1 MSNPVS
7 VSSLVQSVKSSL
19 ESEFSFVSVVGEISN
34 FSRSSA
40 GHLYFTLSDADSSIS
55 AVMFKGDVL
64 RNTSAKS
71 MKDGDKV
78 ICHGGLS
85 VYAKRGTFQ
94 LIAKRVELVG
104 AGDLKEQF
112 EKLKRELS
120 AQGLFDQDQ
129 KIAIPAYP
137 KKVAVITAA
146 GGAALQDFINVYKRR
161 ALQGEIVLVPA
172 LVQGEQSPR
181 SLREALAKV
190 IKYNLGNPD
199 QSFDVVVLTRGGG
212 SMEDLWSFNDEGLAW
227 DIFNCP
233 IPVISAVGHQVD
245 YSISDFVSDLRCETP
260 TAAAEILTGEQ
271 TKVLT
276 QLQSIR
282 SQLLRHSLTLKNMGP
297 DRLERVSP
305 KALSMIL
312 KEQTYELK
320 QRLRECHLEDKIDS
334 ILGLSDLNLRMDD
347 CLRKIERYPERSVAM
362 TSQKIEKL
370 GGLLKALN
378 PKEVL
383 GRGYSYVSD
392 TNNNVI
398 SSKKNF
404 DATKP
409 SEKLVINFHDGFS
422 KVTKGS

>member
-129 KIAIPAYP
+129 KMLFQPI
-137 KKVAVITAA
+137 
-146 GGAALQDFINVYKRR
+146 LRR
-161 ALQGEIVLVPA
+161 
-172 LVQGEQSPR
+172 
-181 SLREALAKV
+181 
-190 IKYNLGNPD
+190 
-199 QSFDVVVLTRGGG
+199 
-212 SMEDLWSFNDEGLAW
+212 
-227 DIFNCP
+227 
-233 IPVISAVGHQVD
+233 
-245 YSISDFVSDLRCETP
+245 
-260 TAAAEILTGEQ
+260 
-271 TKVLT
+271 
-276 QLQSIR
+276 LQS
-282 SQLLRHSLTLKNMGP
+282 
-297 DRLERVSP
+297 
-305 KALSMIL
+305 
-312 KEQTYELK
+312 
-320 QRLRECHLEDKIDS
+320 
-334 ILGLSDLNLRMDD
+334 
-347 CLRKIERYPERSVAM
+347 
-362 TSQKIEKL
+362 
-370 GGLLKALN
+370 
-378 PKEVL
+378 
-383 GRGYSYVSD
+383 
-392 TNNNVI
+392 
-398 SSKKNF
+398 
-404 DATKP
+404 
-409 SEKLVINFHDGFS
+409 
-422 KVTKGS
+422 

>member
-1 MSNPVS
+1 MPNPVS
-7 VSSLVQSVKSSL
+7 VSSLVQSVKNSL
-19 ESEFSFVSVVGEISN
+19 ESEFSFVSVTGEISN
-34 FSRSSA
+34 LSRSSA
-40 GHLYFTLSDADSSIS
+40 GHIYFTLSDSDSSLS

-64 RNTSAKS
+64 RNSSAKT

-112 EKLKRELS
+112 EKLKRELAS
-120 AQGLFDQDQ
+120 QGLFDQEQ
-129 KIAIPAYP
+129 KKKIPAYP

-172 LVQGEQSPR
+172 LVQGEQSAK
-181 SLREALAKV
+181 SLRDCLAKV
-190 IKYNLGNPD
+190 IKYNLSNPT
-199 QSFDVVVLTRGGG
+199 QAFDVVVLTRGGG

-245 YSISDFVSDLRCETP
+245 FSISDYVSDLRCETP

-282 SQLLRHSLTLKNMGP
+282 SQLMRHSLYLKNIGP

-305 KALSMIL
+305 KTLTMIL
-312 KEQTYELK
+312 KEQTFDLK
-320 QRLRECHLEDKIDS
+320 QRLRECRLDDKIDS
-334 ILGLSDLNLRMDD
+334 ILRLSDLNLRMDD
-347 CLRKIERYPERSVAM
+347 CLRKVELYPEKSVKM
-362 TSQKIEKL
+362 TTQKIDKF
-370 GGLLKALN
+370 GDLLNALN
-378 PKEVL
+378 PKQVL
-383 GRGYSYVSD
+383 GRGYSYVTD
-392 TNNNVI
+392 ANNNVI

-409 SEKLVINFHDGFS
+409 KESFVINFHDGLS